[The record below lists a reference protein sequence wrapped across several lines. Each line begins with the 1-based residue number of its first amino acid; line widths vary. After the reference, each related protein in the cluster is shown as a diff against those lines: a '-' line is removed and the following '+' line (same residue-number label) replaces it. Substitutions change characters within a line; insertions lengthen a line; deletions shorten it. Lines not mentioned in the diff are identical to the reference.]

1 MDARLHAESGPVSA
15 SGRLKIVFM
24 GTPGVAVAVMEAVI
38 DAGHDVIGV
47 YTRPDRPAGRGRR
60 PVAPEVKRS
69 ALDRGIP
76 VFQPASLRRD
86 EEARR
91 HLVELAPDVIV
102 VAAYGLFLPADILES
117 PPLRCLNV
125 HPSLLPRH
133 RGPSPVATA
142 VLDGDEATGVTV
154 MRLDEGMDTGP
165 LVAQRETAI
174 GPEETAEK
182 LTARLFRM
190 GADLLVETLPRW
202 ARGEVQARSQD
213 EAQATVTMRLS
224 REDGKIDWDRP
235 AAYTARQVRAYFPW
249 PGTFTHWRGRLL
261 KVLEASALDQ
271 DPETSLSEGQVASL
285 DAQGV
290 GVATG
295 DGILGLR
302 RVQLEGRRPVSAAEL
317 RAGHPD
323 FIGSVLG
330 SSVV

>member
-1 MDARLHAESGPVSA
+1 MTGH
-15 SGRLKIVFM
+15 RLKIVFM
-24 GTPGVAVAVMEAVI
+24 GTPRVAVPVLSAVL

-60 PVAPEVKRS
+60 PVAPEVKGS
-69 ALDRGIP
+69 ALDSGLP
-76 VFQPASLRRD
+76 VFQPASLRGD

-91 HLVELAPDVIV
+91 HLAELASDVII
-102 VAAYGLFLPADILES
+102 VAAYGLFLPADTLEI

-142 VLDGDEATGVTV
+142 VLEGDEATGVTI

-165 LVAQRETAI
+165 IVAQRETAI
-174 GPEETAEK
+174 GPEETAEV
-182 LTARLFRM
+182 LTARLFQM

-202 ARGEVQARSQD
+202 ARDEVQARPQD

-224 REDGKIDWDRP
+224 REDGEIDWARP
-235 AAYTARQVRAYFPW
+235 ASYIARQVRAYLPW
-249 PGTFTHWRGRLL
+249 PGTFTHWQGRLL
-261 KVLEASALDQ
+261 KVLEASALDL
-271 DPETSLSEGQVASL
+271 DSEASLSAGQVVSL
-285 DAQGV
+285 DARGV

-295 DGILGLR
+295 DGILGLH

-317 RAGHPD
+317 LAGHPE
-323 FIGSVLG
+323 IVGSVLG
-330 SSVV
+330 PR

>member
-1 MDARLHAESGPVSA
+1 ML
-15 SGRLKIVFM
+15 
-24 GTPGVAVAVMEAVI
+24 EAVI
-38 DAGHDVIGV
+38 GAGHDVIGV
-47 YTRPDRPAGRGRR
+47 YTRPGRPAGRGRR
-60 PVAPEVKRS
+60 PSTPEVQRY

-76 VFQPASLRRD
+76 VFQPVSLRRD

-91 HLVELAPDVIV
+91 HLIELAPDVIV

-165 LVAQRETAI
+165 IVAQEETAI
-174 GPEETAEK
+174 GPEETTEE

-190 GADLLVETLPRW
+190 GADLLVETLLRW
-202 ARGEVQARSQD
+202 ARGEVQARPQD
-213 EAQATVTMRLS
+213 EAQATATTRLS
-224 REDGKIDWDRP
+224 REDGEIDWGRP
-235 AAYTARQVRAYFPW
+235 AAYTARQVRAYLPW
-249 PGTFTHWRGRLL
+249 PGSFTHWQGRLL
-261 KVLEASALDQ
+261 KVLEASAHGPD
-271 DPETSLSEGQVASL
+271 SEASFDVGRVVSL
-285 DAQGV
+285 DGRGV

-317 RAGHPD
+317 LAGHPD

-330 SSVV
+330 SAR